1 MIGHNIVCAWKY
13 NKKYHILELK
23 IDKIKIMFHLQ
34 TYLIW
39 CIANNINIL
48 LYDIFFNIVSYLL

>member
-34 TYLIW
+34 TYLI
-39 CIANNINIL
+39 
-48 LYDIFFNIVSYLL
+48 